1 MLATLGLHCQRLSRQ
16 FQKALDTLREIQS
29 DRRQEEERHLKQA
42 AALLELHKHKGIPY
56 DPAQYGFVFSKAQRV
71 RRAPR
76 RTRVLPH
83 AANCQRRQRPLGTP
97 CAGLTR
103 PPSPCLALS
112 SIMESM
118 KLFVP
123 LLVLGSSGVF
133 ALVLAAA
140 DSAVVEEIVAKCN
153 GDIIT
158 RGDLDRSRR
167 ELIETLRASG
177 VVGDQLEK
185 ELGDRE
191 KNLLR
196 DRIDQLI
203 LAQKAKD
210 LNINVDT
217 DVSKQLASIQ
227 SDSKIPDPE
236 KFQSYIKEQ
245 SGMPY
250 EDFKQEMKTRALTQ
264 HVIREEVT
272 EKMSVKHEDIEKYYN
287 EHKTEFVRE
296 ERIFLQEIL
305 LSTEGKDAA
314 GVAAAEKKAKD
325 LVARARKGERFAE
338 MARDNSDSVSAK
350 GMGELPPYKKDV
362 LSKNLEDLVWSQPKG
377 YITDPVRT
385 PNGFLIL
392 RVEDHQKAGQAE
404 LAEVESQ
411 INEKLLAPRLDA
423 AVRDYLTKLRKD
435 AFLEI
440 KADYIDTGAA
450 GGKDTAWVDP
460 AQLRPETVKKEE
472 VESHV
477 RHKRLLWSIP
487 VPGTQTVATS
497 SSGQ

>member
-1 MLATLGLHCQRLSRQ
+1 
-16 FQKALDTLREIQS
+16 
-29 DRRQEEERHLKQA
+29 
-42 AALLELHKHKGIPY
+42 
-56 DPAQYGFVFSKAQRV
+56 
-71 RRAPR
+71 
-76 RTRVLPH
+76 
-83 AANCQRRQRPLGTP
+83 
-97 CAGLTR
+97 
-103 PPSPCLALS
+103 
-112 SIMESM
+112 M
-118 KLFVP
+118 KLLVP
-123 LLVLGSSGVF
+123 LLVLGFSGAF
-133 ALVLAAA
+133 ALSLAAA

-167 ELIETLRASG
+167 ELIETLRAAG
-177 VVGDQLEK
+177 VVGDDLEK
-185 ELGDRE
+185 QLTERE

-217 DVSKQLASIQ
+217 EVSKQLSAIQ
-227 SDSKIPDPE
+227 SDSKIADPE
-236 KFQSYIKEQ
+236 KFQAYIKEQ
-245 SGMPY
+245 SGMSF
-250 EDFKQEMKTRALTQ
+250 EDFKQEMKNRFLTQ
-264 HVIREEVT
+264 RVIREEVS
-272 EKMSVKHEDIEKYYN
+272 EKMSIKHEDLEKYYN

-296 ERIFLQEIL
+296 EQIILQEIL
-305 LSTEGKDAA
+305 ISTEGKDAA

-338 MARDNSDSVSAK
+338 MARDNSDSATNKSMGEFPAPFKK
-350 GMGELPPYKKDV
+350 GM
-362 LSKNLEDLVWSQPKG
+362 LSSNLEDAVWSQPKG
-377 YITDPVRT
+377 YITDPIKVPT
-385 PNGFLIL
+385 GFLIL

-404 LAEVESQ
+404 LAEVENR
-411 INEKLLAPRLDA
+411 INEILLAPKLDA
-423 AVRDYLTKLRKD
+423 AVREYLTKLRKD

-472 VESHV
+472 VESRT

-487 VPGTQTVATS
+487 VPGTQTTATS
-497 SSGQ
+497 SSAQ